1 MNHKKLIS
9 ALLAL
14 TLILSASVF
23 GFTGCDNSN
32 VVPQPTESITEST
45 EAVIQTEAT
54 EVTDAP
60 AEPSSEA
67 TEAPEESSE
76 ATEAPT
82 QSTQPETQ
90 PTQPP
95 QTQPTQP
102 PQQETQPTQP
112 ETQPTEAPTEPE
124 ETKPS
129 GAGAV
134 LSAAYALG
142 KGQYL
147 DGTHTLTGVITSI
160 KTAYSSYYGNIS
172 VNIVVPGYESM
183 PLLCYRLQGTGVDDL
198 IPGDTI
204 TVTGRIMNY
213 KGTIEF
219 CEDSHLDAVSRIERP
234 EAPRNPPT
242 NPPSSNNDDSAD
254 YVGWYIHTYGCLPSF
269 YMTKSQ
275 AKSLYGWTGG
285 PLDKLAPGMCI
296 GGDTFYNKD
305 EQLPDA
311 PGRYWKECDID
322 TIGANA
328 RGAKRIV
335 FSNDGLVYYTSDHYE
350 TFTLLYGE
358 P

>member
-60 AEPSSEA
+60 TEPSSEA

-82 QSTQPETQ
+82 QS
-90 PTQPP
+90 
-95 QTQPTQP
+95 
-102 PQQETQPTQP
+102 TQP

-172 VNIVVPGYESM
+172 VNIVVPGYENM
-183 PLLCYRLQGTGVDDL
+183 PLLCYRLQGSGVEDL

-234 EAPRNPPT
+234 ETPT
-242 NPPSSNNDDSAD
+242 NPPSSSNNDDSKE
-254 YVGWYIHTYGCLPSF
+254 YVAWYIHTYGCLPDF
-269 YMTKSQ
+269 YMTKGQ
-275 AKSLYGWTGG
+275 AEAKYGWSGG

-296 GGDTFYNKD
+296 GGDRFTNYQKV
-305 EQLPDA
+305 LPVKS
-311 PGRYWKECDID
+311 GRYYTECDID
-322 TIGANA
+322 TIGASA

-335 FSNDGLVYYTSDHYE
+335 FSNDGLVYYTEDHYDSFE
-350 TFTLLYGE
+350 LLYGE

>member
-23 GFTGCDNSN
+23 GFTGCGNSN
-32 VVPQPTESITEST
+32 VIPQPTESITEST

-54 EVTDAP
+54 EATDATT
-60 AEPSSEA
+60 EP
-67 TEAPEESSE
+67 SSE

-90 PTQPP
+90 S
-95 QTQPTQP
+95 TQPTQP
-102 PQQETQPTQP
+102 AQPTP
-112 ETQPTEAPTEPE
+112 PPTEAPTEAPTEVPTEAPTEAPTKAPTEAPTEPE

-129 GAGAV
+129 GAGAI

-147 DGTHTLTGVITSI
+147 DGTHTLTGVITAVT
-160 KTAYSSYYGNIS
+160 TAYSSHYGNIT
-172 VNIVVPGYESM
+172 VNIVVPGYENM
-183 PLLCYRLQGTGVDDL
+183 PMQCFRLQGSGVEDL

-219 CEDSHLDAVSRIERP
+219 DAGCHLDSVSRIERP
-234 EAPRNPPT
+234 EKPT
-242 NPPSSNNDDSAD
+242 NPPASNNDDSKQ
-254 YVGWYIHTYGCLPSF
+254 YVARYIHTYGKLPEF

-275 AKSLYGWTGG
+275 ARSLYGWTGG

-296 GGDTFYNKD
+296 GGDTFYNND
-305 EQLPDA
+305 GQLPDA

-322 TIGANA
+322 TIGRNE

-335 FSNDGLVYYTSDHYE
+335 FSNDGLVYYTEDHYDSFE
-350 TFTLLYGE
+350 LLYGE

>member
-23 GFTGCDNSN
+23 GFTGCGNSN
-32 VVPQPTESITEST
+32 VIPQPTESITEST

-60 AEPSSEA
+60 TEPSSEA

-172 VNIVVPGYESM
+172 VNIVVPGYENM
-183 PLLCYRLQGTGVDDL
+183 PLLCYRLQGSGVEDL

-234 EAPRNPPT
+234 ETPT
-242 NPPSSNNDDSAD
+242 NPPSSSNNDDSKE
-254 YVGWYIHTYGCLPSF
+254 YVAWYIHTYGCLPDF
-269 YMTKSQ
+269 YMTKGQ
-275 AKSLYGWTGG
+275 AEAKYGWSGG

-296 GGDTFYNKD
+296 GGDRFTNYQKV
-305 EQLPDA
+305 LPVKS
-311 PGRYWKECDID
+311 GRYYTECDID
-322 TIGANA
+322 TIGASA

>member
-60 AEPSSEA
+60 TEPSSEA

-147 DGTHTLTGVITSI
+147 DGSYTLTGVITSI
-160 KTAYSSYYGNIS
+160 KTAYSSQHGNIS
-172 VNIVVPGYESM
+172 VYMVVSGYENM

-219 CEDSHLDAVSRIERP
+219 CEDSHLDSVSRIERP
-234 EAPRNPPT
+234 ETPT
-242 NPPSSNNDDSAD
+242 NPPSSSNNDDSKE
-254 YVGWYIHTYGCLPSF
+254 YVAWYIHTYGCLPSF
-269 YMTKSQ
+269 YMTKGQ
-275 AKSLYGWTGG
+275 ARSLYGWTGG

-296 GGDTFYNKD
+296 GGDTFYNND
-305 EQLPDA
+305 GQLPDA

-322 TIGANA
+322 TIGRNE

-335 FSNDGLVYYTSDHYE
+335 FSNDGLVYYTSDHYK

>member
-14 TLILSASVF
+14 TLILSVSVF

-60 AEPSSEA
+60 TEPSSEA

-112 ETQPTEAPTEPE
+112 ETQPTEEPTEPE

-129 GAGAV
+129 SAGAV

-147 DGTHTLTGVITSI
+147 DGTHTLTGVITAVT
-160 KTAYSSYYGNIS
+160 TAYSSHYGNIT
-172 VNIVVPGYESM
+172 VNIVVPGYENM
-183 PLLCYRLQGTGVDDL
+183 PMQCFRLQGSGVEDL

-219 CEDSHLDAVSRIERP
+219 DAGCHLDSVSRIERP
-234 EAPRNPPT
+234 EKPT
-242 NPPSSNNDDSAD
+242 NPPASNNDDSKQ
-254 YVGWYIHTYGCLPSF
+254 YVARYIHTYGKLPDF
-269 YMTKSQ
+269 YMTKSR
-275 AKSLYGWTGG
+275 ARSLYGWTGG

-296 GGDTFYNKD
+296 GGDTFYNND
-305 EQLPDA
+305 GQLPDA

-322 TIGANA
+322 TIGRNE

-335 FSNDGLVYYTSDHYE
+335 FSNDGLVYYTEDHYDSFE
-350 TFTLLYGE
+350 LLYGE

>member
-60 AEPSSEA
+60 TEPSSEA

-129 GAGAV
+129 GSAAIID
-134 LSAAYALG
+134 AAYALG
-142 KGQYL
+142 KSEKL
-147 DGTHTLTGVITSI
+147 DGKHTLTGVITSI
-160 KTAYSSYYGNIS
+160 KTAYNSKYGNITVIIS
-172 VNIVVPGYESM
+172 VPGSEDQ
-183 PLLCYRLQGTGVDDL
+183 PIQCYRLEGAGVDDL
-198 IPGDTI
+198 FPGDTV
-204 TVTGRIMNY
+204 TVTGVLKNY
-213 KGTIEF
+213 EGTIEF
-219 CEDSHLDAVSRIERP
+219 DAGCHLDSVSRIERP
-234 EAPRNPPT
+234 A
-242 NPPSSNNDDSAD
+242 SNNDDSKE
-254 YVGWYIHTYGCLPSF
+254 YVAWYIHTYGCLPDF
-269 YMTKSQ
+269 YMTKGQ
-275 AKSLYGWTGG
+275 AEAKYGWSGG

-296 GGDTFYNKD
+296 GGDRFTNYQKV
-305 EQLPDA
+305 LPVKS
-311 PGRYWKECDID
+311 GRYYTECDID
-322 TIGANA
+322 TIGASA